1 MKKKFTD
8 LFASNRKETASDAGH
23 TCCFQAQEQGYCA
36 AQNYEVVEDHLVVK
50 LTDSKEVIIT
60 SEESKKISDLLAERG
75 IIEEQVTSIDVTCL
89 RSSYEG
95 PCCFW

>member
-8 LFASNRKETASDAGH
+8 FFASNRRETASDAGH

-50 LTDSKEVIIT
+50 LNDSKEVVIT
-60 SEESKKISDLLAERG
+60 SLESKKISNLLAERG
-75 IIEEQVTSIDVTCL
+75 IREEQITSMEVICL

-95 PCCFW
+95 PCCF